1 MRMLAMSLAFPG
13 MAPRKP
19 EREARRVSVRGDG
32 VAEICDWVEAGVKWC
47 FRVS

>member
-1 MRMLAMSLAFPG
+1 MSLAFPG
-13 MAPRKP
+13 RAPRKP

-32 VAEICDWVEAGVKWC
+32 VEGICDWEAVGVKRC